1 MDLSAQKTN
10 GSSAGM
16 PADGIH
22 EAEMTA
28 YFGTSI
34 RSVSALLCSGH
45 SAYSLILASSRGAP
59 CGLQRFR
66 LRFCRLCLRHV

>member
-16 PADGIH
+16 AADGIH

-34 RSVSALLCSGH
+34 RSGERPFMLGT
-45 SAYSLILASSRGAP
+45 SAYSFVLASSRGAP